1 MRHRARPLS
10 LASALAVAT
19 AASLAI
25 ASCRSDPDAA
35 ASLDAGPVPDADLA
49 DAALEADAGR
59 ACPGPAPASYAWS
72 PPVAADPSACSAG
85 DLDRLTAAIASKKG
99 VTEGDIATALG
110 ASCAACAIGHVGDPT
125 WRAIVGGHEGYIG
138 NVGGCVV
145 RLGATEAC
153 GKAIDQVSTCL
164 IVGCAG
170 CTTRKEQDACGD
182 ALTTVDGACAAP
194 FKAMRGACSALVIS
208 GAFASNGA
216 CQSFVETVRLFC
228 GRPATD
234 GGVDASAD

>member
-1 MRHRARPLS
+1 M
-10 LASALAVAT
+10 
-19 AASLAI
+19 
-25 ASCRSDPDAA
+25 
-35 ASLDAGPVPDADLA
+35 
-49 DAALEADAGR
+49 
-59 ACPGPAPASYAWS
+59 
-72 PPVAADPSACSAG
+72 
-85 DLDRLTAAIASKKG
+85 
-99 VTEGDIATALG
+99 TEGDIAAALG
-110 ASCAACAIGHVGDPT
+110 PTCAACAIGHVGDPT

-182 ALTTVDGACAAP
+182 ALTTVDGACVEP

-234 GGVDASAD
+234 GGVDARAD